1 MAVLRHRLTALFEPR
16 SILVVSTLP
25 LPILRET
32 PARLDGRITQAQ
44 ISATDVRVPERLE
57 GLVGTQRLDLALV
70 SIAPDRLPQA
80 LDAIRPHKPRVVVI
94 LPSDL
99 SSQDPLEDMVYARAW
114 ARINDCLVLG
124 PRAFGVQRPHLGIN
138 LSHEPQMALAG
149 RVALVSQS
157 RSITSALMD
166 WAEDVSLGFSAIV
179 SVGDEA
185 VVDVPEVL
193 HYLAMDPRTD
203 SIALY
208 LEHTPASRRFTSALH
223 AVAAVKPVVVLKV
236 GGQRQQGEAHE
247 AVFNALMRRVGAVR
261 IRYFVQLFSALK
273 VLVYTRRPKGRRI
286 ALFSNGN
293 GAAQLALDVLG
304 PDAAVSCPE
313 LSPATQRALEN
324 LLVPGD
330 QPQNPVVTFAPL
342 TPMRID
348 SVVSTL
354 LDDKDIDGVLVLLTP
369 DPLSDMQAVSR
380 QLAML
385 SASARKPIIT
395 CLIGD
400 ADMRPLRHLLDGVGT
415 PAFRTPDTAAN
426 AFDLLA
432 RYHYNQHLS
441 QQTLPP
447 LPLGTVPEVEP
458 ARALVSDIQSERR
471 QPTEEECRDLLR
483 YFHVPV
489 VDLRV
494 TTDQGLPDADL
505 PAMGVRFETDDK
517 LGPYVV
523 FGAAGHDGWLS
534 STYPAVE
541 LPPLNRYLARQLVER
556 SPLWRKMLS
565 ARLTPLVLTQLLQTL
580 ERLSDL
586 MSELPGVRSVALDP
600 LMAGD
605 NSLYIQSIKITL
617 SNQSM
622 LVLPETAG
630 YRHMAIH
637 PYPRHMI
644 ERRQFQDGQ
653 RWTLRP
659 IRPEDAEALQAFMR
673 GLSDE
678 TRYMRFVSMLR
689 ELTPRMLSRY
699 TRIDYDRELA
709 LIATVRSPNPDNRN
723 HPRDEIIGFAH
734 YLRNADGRGAEYALV
749 IGDAWQRR
757 GLGMTLMQALIQ
769 AASEQGLTYIDGY
782 VLATNSPMQ
791 ALMKRLGFQNDA
803 DPEDPSMRRVWLDL
817 GETRRSD

>member
-1 MAVLRHRLTALFEPR
+1 MAALRHRLTALFEPR
-16 SILVVSTLP
+16 SVLVVSTLP
-25 LPILRET
+25 LPLINEM
-32 PARLDGRITQAQ
+32 PARLAGRITQAR
-44 ISATDVRVPERLE
+44 ITATQVLVPDRLE
-57 GLVGTQRLDLALV
+57 GLTDTQRLDLALV
-70 SIAPDRLPQA
+70 CIEPVRLPQA
-80 LDAIRPHKPRVVVI
+80 LDAIRVHKPRVVLL
-94 LPSDL
+94 LPSNL
-99 SSQDPLEDMVYARAW
+99 ASRDPMEDMVYARSW
-114 ARINDCLVLG
+114 ARINNCLVLG
-124 PRAFGVQRPHLGIN
+124 PRAFGIQRPHLGIN

-185 VVDVPEVL
+185 VIDVPEVL
-193 HYLAMDPRTD
+193 EYLAMDPRTD

-293 GAAQLALDVLG
+293 GAAQMALDVLG
-304 PDAAVSCPE
+304 SDAAVTCPE
-313 LSPATQRALEN
+313 LSPSTQRALDN
-324 LLVPGD
+324 LLAPGD
-330 QPQNPVVTFAPL
+330 QVQNPVVTYVPL

-348 SVVSTL
+348 SVISTL

-369 DPLSDMQAVSR
+369 DPLADMPAVSR
-380 QLAML
+380 ELAML

-447 LPLGTVPEVEP
+447 LPLGTLPEVEP
-458 ARALVSDIQSERR
+458 ARELVRQIQSERR
-471 QPTEEECRDLLR
+471 EASEQECRDLLR

-494 TTDQGLPDADL
+494 THDQGDPD
-505 PAMGVRFETDDK
+505 PHVPPMGLRFETDDK
-517 LGPYVV
+517 LGPYAV
-523 FGAAGHDGWLS
+523 FGGADHADWLS
-534 STYPAVE
+534 SSYPAVE

-556 SPLWRKMLS
+556 SPLWRKSLS
-565 ARLTPLVLTQLLQTL
+565 SQLTPLVLTQLLQVL

-586 MSELPGVRSVALDP
+586 MSELPGVRRVVLDP
-600 LMAGD
+600 IMAGE
-605 NSLYIQSIKITL
+605 NSLYIKSISISL
-617 SNQSM
+617 SKQSM

-644 ERRQFQDGQ
+644 ERRQFKDGQ

-659 IRPEDAEALQAFMR
+659 IRPEDAEALQTFMR

-678 TRYMRFVSMLR
+678 SRYMRFVSMLR

-734 YLRNADGRGAEYALV
+734 YLRNGDGRGAEYALV

-757 GLGMTLMQALIQ
+757 GLGVTLMEALIQ
-769 AASEQGLTYIDGY
+769 AAAEQGLTYIDGY
-782 VLATNSPMQ
+782 VLASNAPMQ

>member
-16 SILVVSTLP
+16 SVLVVSTLP
-25 LPILRET
+25 LPILREE
-32 PARLDGRITQAQ
+32 PARLAGRITQAVV
-44 ISATDVRVPERLE
+44 SATEVRVPDRLE
-57 GLVGTQRLDLALV
+57 GLTGTQRLDLALV
-70 SIAPDRLPQA
+70 CIAPDRLPQA

-99 SSQDPLEDMVYARAW
+99 SSQDPLEDMVYARSW

-166 WAEDVSLGFSAIV
+166 WADDVSLGFSAIV

-236 GGQRQQGEAHE
+236 GGQRQSGEAHE

-313 LSPATQRALEN
+313 LAPATQRALEN

-354 LDDKDIDGVLVLLTP
+354 LDDADIDGVLVLLTP

-447 LPLGTVPEVEP
+447 LPLGTLPEVEP
-458 ARALVSDIQSERR
+458 ARALVSEIQSERR
-471 QPTEEECRDLLR
+471 QPTQEECRDLLR

-494 TTDQGLPDADL
+494 TSDQGLPDPDL
-505 PAMGVRFETDDK
+505 PPMGVRFETDDK

-523 FGAAGHDGWLS
+523 FGAAGHEGWLS
-534 STYPAVE
+534 ASYPAVE

-565 ARLTPLVLTQLLQTL
+565 SRLTPLVLTQLLQTI

-586 MSELPGVRSVALDP
+586 MSELPGVSGVALDP

-617 SNQSM
+617 SSQSM

-637 PYPRHMI
+637 PYPRHLI

-757 GLGMTLMQALIQ
+757 GLGLTLMQALIQ

-782 VLATNSPMQ
+782 VLASNSPMQ
-791 ALMKRLGFQNDA
+791 ALMKRLGFQNDP